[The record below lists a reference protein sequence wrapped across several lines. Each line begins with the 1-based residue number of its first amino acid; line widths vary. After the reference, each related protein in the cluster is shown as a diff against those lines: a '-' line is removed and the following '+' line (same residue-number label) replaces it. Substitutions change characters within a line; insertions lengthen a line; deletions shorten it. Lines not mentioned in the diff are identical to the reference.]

1 MERVAVI
8 GIGHSRFGRRDDVN
22 IQELAFE
29 PFAEALNDAGIE
41 QKDIDATIIGSS
53 PEYMKQRSLSGPVTE
68 YLGLNPQPVWLT
80 EAACGSSAAAFRSAV
95 ALIKAGMHEIILVLG
110 LQKMLELSTPELL
123 SIMGRSGDVQW
134 ESNFGTTFASYYA
147 MYAKRHM
154 HVHGTTSEQLAAVAI
169 KNHKNALTNPLAM
182 FQKAVTIEKILSSRI
197 IASPLRLFDCC
208 ANADGSAA
216 MILASEN
223 VAKKI
228 TDIPIWLEGTA
239 AATAPFSVLTRPDLT
254 SLPSAVN
261 SSRDALEQAHVG
273 PNDIDVA
280 EVHDCFTIAEIMAY
294 EDIGFCE
301 KGKGGKFVEEGESEI
316 GGTIPVNPDGGLKAK
331 GHPVG
336 ATGAS
341 QIVEIVKQLRGE
353 ATKRQVDGAEIG
365 LTHNVGGHGQYCFV
379 NVFRR

>member
-1 MERVAVI
+1 M
-8 GIGHSRFGRRDDVN
+8 N

-29 PFAEALNDAGIE
+29 PVAEALHDAGLE
-41 QKDIDATIIGSS
+41 QKDIGATIIGSS

-95 ALIKAGMHEIILVLG
+95 ALIKAEMHDIVLVLG
-110 LQKMLELSTPELL
+110 LQKMLELTTPELL

-147 MYAKRHM
+147 MYANRHM
-154 HVHGTTSEQLAAVAI
+154 HVYGTTSDQLAAVAI

-182 FQKAVTIEKILSSRI
+182 FQKAITKERALSSRM

-208 ANADGSAA
+208 ANADGAA
-216 MILASEN
+216 AVIVASEE
-223 VAKKI
+223 AARRI
-228 TDIPIWLEGTA
+228 TDTPIWLAGTA

-254 SLPSAVN
+254 SLPSAVKAC
-261 SSRDALEQAHVG
+261 RDALKQANAT
-273 PNDIDVA
+273 PKDIDVA
-280 EVHDCFTIAEIMAY
+280 ELHDCFTIAEIMAY
-294 EDIGFCE
+294 EDIGFCK
-301 KGKGGKFVEEGESEI
+301 KGEGGKFVESGESDI

-341 QIVEIVKQLRGE
+341 QIVEIIKQLRG
-353 ATKRQVDGAEIG
+353 AAGKRQIADAEVG
-365 LTHNVGGHGQYCFV
+365 LAHNVGGHGQYCFV
-379 NVFRR
+379 NVFRS

>member
-1 MERVAVI
+1 MGRIAIV
-8 GIGHSRFGRRDDVN
+8 GIGHGRFGRRDDVN

-29 PFAEALNDAGIE
+29 PVAEALNDAGVE
-41 QKDIDATIIGSS
+41 RKDIGATLIGSS

-80 EAACGSSAAAFRSAV
+80 EAACGSSAAAFRTAV
-95 ALIKAGMHEIILVLG
+95 ALIKADMHACVLVLG

-154 HVHGTTSEQLAAVAI
+154 HVHGTTPEQLAAVAI
-169 KNHKNALTNPLAM
+169 KNHNNALKNPLAM
-182 FQKAVTIEKILSSRI
+182 FQKPVTMERIMSSRM

-208 ANADGSAA
+208 ANADGAA
-216 MILASEN
+216 AAILASEE
-223 VAKKI
+223 VAKRL
-228 TDIPIWLEGTA
+228 TDTPIWLEGTA

-254 SLPSAVN
+254 SLPSAVKA
-261 SSRDALEQAHVG
+261 SKDTFKQANVTSK
-273 PNDIDVA
+273 DVDVA

-301 KGKGGKFVEEGESEI
+301 KGRGGKFVEEGESDI

-336 ATGAS
+336 ATGTS
-341 QIVEIVKQLRGE
+341 QIVEVVKQLRGE
-353 ATKRQVDGAEIG
+353 AGNRQVDGSEVG

-379 NVFRR
+379 NIFRR